1 MSLDLISL
9 MRLTGRNLAS
19 LIPHIKRTNKLWGYE
34 LLLIDEPEY
43 CLKVLYLE
51 KGAYSSLHYH
61 RFKKETLFSMTGKI
75 LLEVEGKQFQL
86 RDISKPVTIL
96 PNQKHKFTGLQDSL
110 IVEMSTQR
118 DDTDTKRTTLSG
130 KNLKT

>member
-1 MSLDLISL
+1 
-9 MRLTGRNLAS
+9 MRLTGRNPAS

-51 KGAYSSLHYH
+51 KGAYSSPHYH
-61 RFKKETLFSMTGKI
+61 TFKKETLYSMSGGI
-75 LLEVEGKQFQL
+75 QLEVEGKQFYL